1 MEKGREGVD
10 AVVTR
15 KSTDGECENHFEVVK
30 PGSLKMRQ
38 VKTRGKDGE
47 IKCTA
52 VDKTF
57 VLDRF
62 HT

>member
-1 MEKGREGVD
+1 
-10 AVVTR
+10 
-15 KSTDGECENHFEVVK
+15 
-30 PGSLKMRQ
+30 MRQ

-62 HT
+62 HTWVICTSFAWFTPVFLGHYRALRGLIEG